1 MRIALTGS
9 ANVGKTTLFNALKN
23 ELKNYSFYPE
33 LAIQLIKEQPDLF
46 LDKLE
51 FEKSLYELHKLR
63 EKDSSFMEKDNI
75 IVDRCLM
82 DALVY
87 AKYYNL
93 TEHFNRGQIIKELTD
108 ACYDMIFIVFPFE
121 PFREADKL
129 HIMFIE
135 EAVKLSQ
142 RGIPFA
148 LVEQEDL
155 AGRIDLILS
164 HIKHFEK
171 DMTLSPSASSSRS

>member
-9 ANVGKTTLFNALKN
+9 ANVGKTTLFEALKN
-23 ELKNYSFYPE
+23 ELKDYSFYPE
-33 LAIQLIKEQPDLF
+33 LAVQLIKEEPDLF
-46 LDKLE
+46 LDKPALE
-51 FEKSLYELHKLR
+51 KRLYDLHKLR
-63 EKDSSFMEKDNI
+63 ETDPVFTEKNKI
-75 IVDRCLM
+75 IVDRCIM
-82 DALVY
+82 DTIVY
-87 AKYYNL
+87 AKY
-93 TEHFNRGQIIKELTD
+93 HKFQDRFNREQIVKELTD

-129 HIMFIE
+129 HITYIE

-155 AGRIDLILS
+155 AGRVDLILS
-164 HIKHFEK
+164 HIEYFNQKP
-171 DMTLSPSASSSRS
+171 LGCGV